1 MTDLYATV
9 TETIIAQL
17 ETSLEETGP
26 LWLTQCSKPTNFQTG
41 EAYKGINVLLLWAA
55 AFEKGYT
62 SPYWLTF
69 KQLVALGGNV
79 KGQKS
84 VTCVRYQLAE
94 RTNDKG
100 ERESYPMVKSFNLFN
115 LDQIEGIE
123 APAVVLPGTD
133 GLIQSCEEVLK
144 QSGAVIH
151 EEGSRAC
158 YMPHADQI
166 YMPPRQQFYKL
177 ESFYSVAF
185 HELTHWTAHK
195 SRLDRNLSGRFGDE
209 SYAMEE
215 LIAELGACFL
225 SADAGFFYQGVPD
238 HANYIKS
245 WLRVLKSDKRAIFT
259 AASQAQKAHDY
270 ITALAAKST
279 QQVEV
284 KKAA

>member
-1 MTDLYATV
+1 MNDLYTTV

-17 ETSLEETGP
+17 ESSLENTGP
-26 LWLTQCSKPTNFQTG
+26 LWLAQCSKPTNFSTG

-55 AFEKGYT
+55 AFDNGYT

-84 VTCVRYQLAE
+84 VTCVRYQMAE
-94 RTNDKG
+94 RKNELG
-100 ERESYPMVKSFNLFN
+100 EKETYPMVKSFNLFN

-123 APAVVLPGTD
+123 APAVELPGTD
-133 GLIQSCEEVLK
+133 GMIQDCENVLRL
-144 QSGAVIH
+144 SGAVIH

-166 YMPPRQQFYKL
+166 FMPPRQQFYKL

-195 SRLDRNLSGRFGDE
+195 SRLDRDLSGRFGDA

-270 ITALAAKST
+270 ITALVAKSA
-279 QQVEV
+279 QQVEE
-284 KKAA
+284 KQAA